1 MTRLPTAKPIPRLPR
16 VPTIQTPWRQTILQT
31 RGIPQSVQESEER
44 LPEPVNKVRA
54 LNTHYWKQFTS
65 DKWILETVK
74 GYRIEFFERPM
85 QRFIPKQISFTE
97 SESVLVQNEVDVLLV
112 KEAIKKVQNPS
123 DEFISNIFLV
133 PKKDGTSRPIINLKN
148 LNEFVEYQHFK
159 QENLQFALELIEK
172 DDY

>member
-1 MTRLPTAKPIPRLPR
+1 M
-16 VPTIQTPWRQTILQT
+16 LQT

-44 LPEPVNKVRA
+44 LPEAVNKVRA

-65 DKWILETVK
+65 DKWILKTVK
-74 GYRIEFFERPM
+74 GYRIEFLETPM
-85 QRFIPKQISFTE
+85 QYFIPKQISFTE
-97 SESVLVQNEVDVLLV
+97 SESVLVQNEVDVLLA
-112 KEAIKKVQNPS
+112 KGAIKKVQNPF

-148 LNEFVEYQHFK
+148 LNEFVEYHHFK

-172 DDY
+172 DDF